1 MRLYPNVKLNLG
13 LRVLGVRPDGYH
25 ELETLFVPCDAFYD
39 RMEIVP
45 SEVFSL
51 KIVGPSYGNWPVEKD
66 LVAKA
71 WMLFRDEFGIDSV
84 SVLLEKN
91 SPVGAGLGGG
101 SADAAF
107 MIRAL
112 NDIFSLELDDAT
124 LAALAAR
131 LGSDCPFFIY
141 NRPMFASGR
150 GEVLEPFPL
159 DLSAYRIE
167 VKVPAGV
174 SVSTAEAY
182 AGLDAEAGRQ
192 SVSAPAAVQSP
203 LSACRQSVS
212 APAAVQSPLSAS
224 GCTQGRQSVS
234 APATSI
240 APLSASGSTQG
251 GQRSQTTSALPQ
263 SPAMPQPA
271 PMSLREA
278 LTLPI
283 AQWRDCVF
291 NDFERS
297 VFPAHPEIAALKE
310 DFYAR
315 GAIYAAMSGSGSAV
329 FGIFP
334 AI

>member
-13 LRVLGVRPDGYH
+13 LRVLGLRPDGYH
-25 ELETLFVPCDAFYD
+25 ELETLFVPCDAFHD

-51 KIVGPSYGNWPVEKD
+51 KILGPSYGNWPVEKD

-71 WMLFRDEFGIDSV
+71 WILFRDEFGIDPV

-192 SVSAPAAVQSP
+192 SVSAPAAAQS
-203 LSACRQSVS
+203 S
-212 APAAVQSPLSAS
+212 
-224 GCTQGRQSVS
+224 
-234 APATSI
+234 
-240 APLSASGSTQG
+240 
-251 GQRSQTTSALPQ
+251 
-263 SPAMPQPA
+263 AMPQPA
-271 PMSLREA
+271 PMPLREA